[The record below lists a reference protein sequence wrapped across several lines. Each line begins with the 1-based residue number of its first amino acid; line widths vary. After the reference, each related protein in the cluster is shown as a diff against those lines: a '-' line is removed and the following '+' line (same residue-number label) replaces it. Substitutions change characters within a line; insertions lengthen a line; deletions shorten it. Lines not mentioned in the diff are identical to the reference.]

1 MYMKWCALKRYFLN
15 VIGALALSA
24 GLAPMLVVTPASA
37 AVTSVTSSSTVLDV
51 ALTVL
56 TAPVNVGPLYP
67 ASGTAPPAYT
77 SSDGFASASIK
88 SGPFSLTTGLLS
100 DTASGSTGTG
110 TGTASSS
117 VSSLDLSVKSGLL
130 TFLSLTA
137 SAVSSTSSVD
147 STPSATGSSSL
158 ATATLTILG
167 SSITIPINPPANDVI
182 FNSAGLTITLNKQT
196 ADPEE
201 SAGITTDAIAFDFA
215 GFPVVAGRKSQ
226 SCERLHRHRPII
238 REYRCFFDPGRSRTL
253 DPQHVISDSGR
264 Q

>member
-1 MYMKWCALKRYFLN
+1 M
-15 VIGALALSA
+15 
-24 GLAPMLVVTPASA
+24 
-37 AVTSVTSSSTVLDV
+37 TSVTSSSTVLDV

-215 GFPVVAGRKSQ
+215 GFPVVAGRSLNLVNGSIDIAQ
-226 SCERLHRHRPII
+226 SFASIDVSSTPAVPEPSTWAMMLLGFTGLGFAG
-238 REYRCFFDPGRSRTL
+238 YRRSRKAVSIAAGL
-253 DPQHVISDSGR
+253 
-264 Q
+264 